1 MNGIL
6 TGKESIQFFGNSI
19 AFLVNTDKTEYT
31 NVPILISLCRALLF
45 DFSGILP
52 LNICRENLSLPDGIK
67 HGSEVLKKEQ
77 KACSQ
82 ALLFNGK
89 CIPFTLSD
97 NWRNGYT
104 CWVTTHVWSQFNVI
118 FWDPIWGED
127 LPYLWVYRV
136 EQPIWP

>member
-45 DFSGILP
+45 DFSGIIP

-77 KACSQ
+77 KAAISTILNDYVCICVF
-82 ALLFNGK
+82 LLITN
-89 CIPFTLSD
+89 
-97 NWRNGYT
+97 
-104 CWVTTHVWSQFNVI
+104 
-118 FWDPIWGED
+118 
-127 LPYLWVYRV
+127 
-136 EQPIWP
+136 